1 MIEVPTDAGYSQRLL
16 LSWLGIPQSAQ
27 LNGRWKKLEGNRW
40 FKQLGT
46 VASREEGSSEV
57 HCCLREHHS
66 RATAT
71 R

>member
-1 MIEVPTDAGYSQRLL
+1 MDAGYSQRRL
-16 LSWLGIPQSAQ
+16 LSWLGIPQSVH
-27 LNGRWKKLEGNRW
+27 LSGRWKWEGNRW

-57 HCCLREHHS
+57 HCCLRERHS
-66 RATAT
+66 RATVT